1 MTEWQPIV
9 TAPYEVE
16 IWLRSEQG
24 DIEKGRIEKARFG
37 EPLVWESS
45 LIEKPTH
52 WKPVSC

>member
-37 EPLVWESS
+37 EPLVWELS

-52 WKPVSC
+52 WKPISC